1 MLSSFMKNDMTRQQ
15 KAMIFTLSLLSDAGI
30 EGLEKMDLNEKGK
43 DQLRDFQPTTDEVEK
58 CIDILVK
65 KGYLSMRV

>member
-1 MLSSFMKNDMTRQQ
+1 MFEDLMKQELTREQ

-30 EGLEKMDLNEKGK
+30 EGLEKINLSDHGREQIK
-43 DQLRDFQPTTDEVEK
+43 DFQPTTNEVEK

-65 KGYLSMRV
+65 KGYLRMRM

>member
-1 MLSSFMKNDMTRQQ
+1 MKQELTREQ

-30 EGLEKMDLNEKGK
+30 EGLEKMNLSDHGRE
-43 DQLRDFQPTTDEVEK
+43 QIRDFQPTTDEIEK
-58 CIDILVK
+58 CIDILMK